1 MELRETI
8 EGMIDKPLGSM
19 RDEEAVEWVL
29 RRRLT
34 KKEFKVLMGPLRGV
48 SDMQLQEKLKLNPKR
63 LAEIRSSIRRKL
75 NQDRIKQELYET
87 GKAS

>member
-8 EGMIDKPLGSM
+8 EGMIDKPLGRM

-34 KKEFKVLMGPLRGV
+34 KKEFKVFMGPLRGV
-48 SDMQLQEKLKLNPKR
+48 SDMQLQEKLKLDPKR

-75 NQDRIKQELYET
+75 NRDSIKQELYET

>member
-8 EGMIDKPLGSM
+8 EGMIDKPLGRM

-48 SDMQLQEKLKLNPKR
+48 SDAQLQEKLKLDTQR
-63 LAEIRSSIRRKL
+63 LKEIRSSIRRKL
-75 NQDRIKQELYET
+75 NRDSIKRELYET
-87 GKAS
+87 GKTS

>member
-8 EGMIDKPLGSM
+8 EGMIDKPLGKM

-48 SDMQLQEKLKLNPKR
+48 SDAQLMEKLKLDSER

-75 NQDRIKQELYET
+75 NQDRIKRELYET
-87 GKAS
+87 ESAS